1 MHAIGDLGVPRRRH
15 RRWSRRAVPLTALT
29 ALGLAALPAPAPAE
43 PSPAPAVAASRAAE
57 QAVAGLRT
65 PMFLLPL
72 FRAAEHES
80 GIPWTV
86 LAAIN
91 EVETDSGRNLAVS
104 PAGAVGWMQFTPATW
119 RTFGVDADGDGR
131 RDPWDRADA
140 IFAAA
145 AYLRAAGA
153 NEDLRRALFAYNHA
167 NWYVDDVLSRA
178 QRLAAMPHDIVAA
191 VTGLAAARPPVPS
204 ATRHR
209 AVAGSDEATEI
220 VAAPGAPVVSVAE
233 ARVVALERS
242 SRGGAVVVL
251 RDAAGNRY
259 AYDGL

>member
-1 MHAIGDLGVPRRRH
+1 MHAVGDLGVPRRRH
-15 RRWSRRAVPLTALT
+15 RRSSRRAVPLAALT
-29 ALGLAALPAPAPAE
+29 ALGPAA

-72 FRAAEHES
+72 FRSAEHES
-80 GIPWTV
+80 GVPWTV

-104 PAGAVGWMQFTPATW
+104 PAGAVGWMQFMPATC

-131 RDPWDRADA
+131 RDQWDRADA

-167 NWYVDDVLSRA
+167 DWYVDDVLSR
-178 QRLAAMPHDIVAA
+178 
-191 VTGLAAARPPVPS
+191 
-204 ATRHR
+204 
-209 AVAGSDEATEI
+209 
-220 VAAPGAPVVSVAE
+220 
-233 ARVVALERS
+233 
-242 SRGGAVVVL
+242 
-251 RDAAGNRY
+251 
-259 AYDGL
+259 